1 MLFSILGSIHK
12 FGAAGR
18 VQRKAGDFISISV
31 FIESEVGT
39 VKLPVIRSWSN
50 FPSRG
55 LINVLGLELM
65 DSGALKRVA
74 H

>member
-1 MLFSILGSIHK
+1 M
-12 FGAAGR
+12 
-18 VQRKAGDFISISV
+18 QRKAGDFISISV

-50 FPSRG
+50 FPPPG
-55 LINVLGLELM
+55 LVNVLGLGLM
-65 DSGALKRVA
+65 DSGVLERVA